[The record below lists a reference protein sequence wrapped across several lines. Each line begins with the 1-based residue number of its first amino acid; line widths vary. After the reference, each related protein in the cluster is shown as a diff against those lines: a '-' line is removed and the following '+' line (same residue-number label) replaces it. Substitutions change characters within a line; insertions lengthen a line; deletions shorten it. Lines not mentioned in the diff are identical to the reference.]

1 MPFRTHEQN
10 DNPQM
15 KNKLPIGYYLK
26 KADNL
31 LTAGINKIH
40 AENGITRTQ
49 WQVLNSIIQKD
60 EADRQQVIELLNDF
74 AAKDTI
80 NEVIDI
86 LINRGLVNENSFLY
100 LTDRGK
106 ELFEKC
112 FQEQKIFRQKAMG
125 NISEQEYMQLIT
137 TLEKIIDNL
146 R

>member
-1 MPFRTHEQN
+1 
-10 DNPQM
+10 M

-31 LTAGINKIH
+31 LTEGINKIH
-40 AENGITRTQ
+40 AESGITRTQ

-60 EADRQQVIELLNDF
+60 EADRHHVIELLNEF
-74 AAKDTI
+74 ADKDTI
-80 NEVIDI
+80 NDSIDI

-112 FQEQKIFRQKAMG
+112 FQKQKIFRQRVME
-125 NISEQEYMQLIT
+125 NISEQEYVQIIT

-146 R
+146 K